1 MELKSKAKIN
11 IGLHVLGKRQDGYH
25 NIKTIFKEINFFDL
39 IEIKESKKFI
49 CDINIEG
56 INQKDNFCTKAF
68 ELIKHRF
75 PSIPSVYIKIH
86 KKIPIKSGLGGGS
99 SNGTAVLKGLNDLFN
114 LSIDNEQMIYL
125 ASKISSDSPFF
136 VNGGLQI
143 GEKRGEVLT
152 RINNHKSSEYI
163 LLVFPEIKIQTID
176 AFSQIKNHLL
186 NDNMDINFSQLLK
199 KLETKNYSS
208 RLFKNDF
215 EMYVFK
221 THPEIGKIKFDLMDL
236 GAVYASL
243 SGTGSTVFGIFS
255 SKEEA
260 KHAQSE
266 ISHFHATKL
275 INP

>member
-75 PSIPSVYIKIH
+75 PSIPFVHIKIH

-186 NDNMDINFSQLLK
+186 NDNMDINFSQLLN
-199 KLETKNYSS
+199 KLETKDYSS

-236 GAVYASL
+236 GAIYASL

>member
-199 KLETKNYSS
+199 KLETKDYSS

-236 GAVYASL
+236 GAIYASL

>member
-152 RINNHKSSEYI
+152 RINNYKSSEYI

-199 KLETKNYSS
+199 KLETKDYSS

-221 THPEIGKIKFDLMDL
+221 THPEIGKIKYNLMDL
-236 GAVYASL
+236 GAIYASL

-255 SKEEA
+255 SFEEA
-260 KHAQSE
+260 QHAQSN
-266 ISHFHATKL
+266 IAPYQSTI